1 MSEKAIEV
9 KQNIVSEIAEK
20 LDKATSCVVVDYRG
34 LTVDEVTQL
43 RNKFREADVEYK
55 VLKNTLVRRAAKQ
68 INKMENFDDEKLV
81 GTNAF
86 AISYDDAVAPAKIIK
101 DFAKD
106 HPNLEFKMGYVEGEF
121 YDATQ
126 LENLAQIP
134 SREELIAKLLGSL
147 KAPLSNFVYL
157 VDAIAKK
164 KEEESGAEA

>member
-1 MSEKAIEV
+1 MSEKAIEA
-9 KQNIVSEIAEK
+9 KQSIVSEIAEK

-34 LTVDEVTQL
+34 LTVAEVTEL

-68 INKMENFDDEKLV
+68 INKMEEFNDEKLV

-86 AISYDDAVAPAKIIK
+86 AISYEDAVAPAKVIK

-121 YDATQ
+121 YDAAK
-126 LENLAQIP
+126 LESLASIP

-147 KAPLSNFVYL
+147 KAPVSNFVYL
-157 VDAIAKK
+157 LDAVAKQ
-164 KEEESGAEA
+164 KEEQEA